1 MSNEIIKVLDHLC
14 DKFDIAID
22 WSSNNVMPYLQD
34 LMVRI
39 TKYVIYTNILW
50 LVISI
55 LIIGA
60 TVFALVKIIKVAR
73 ESMYDWDF
81 IIAISSLI
89 GSIIIIVF
97 FLTGMYACQNLIEVN
112 TVPEKYI
119 IEMIRNDVSDN
130 D

>member
-14 DKFDIAID
+14 DKFGIAID

-39 TKYVIYTNILW
+39 TKYAIYTNILW
-50 LVISI
+50 LVMSI
-55 LIIGA
+55 LIISA

-97 FLTGMYACQNLIEVN
+97 FLTGMDACQNLIEVN

>member
-60 TVFALVKIIKVAR
+60 TVFALVKIIKVTR
-73 ESMYDWDF
+73 ENRYDWDL
-81 IIAISSLI
+81 IIGISSLI
-89 GSIIIIVF
+89 GSIIIIIF

-119 IEMIRNDVSDN
+119 IEMIRNDVPDN